1 MNKKRILALLAA
13 LSISTCAVP
22 VFSEEAAFPVE
33 IEHAYGTTMI
43 EEQPE
48 RVVTLFDSNSDA
60 VLALGVAPVGVSK
73 VGYGNVEENGL
84 LPWTNAAFEKL
95 GVTPNVF
102 DDTEG
107 TDYEAVNAAEPDL
120 VLIPNS
126 GVTEEEYERLSQIA
140 PTVPYAKIAYATT
153 WEEEAEVTAKALGK
167 EAEGAELIENTKALI
182 AEKLAEHPELE
193 GKTAAFCYIDPS
205 NLSMVYIYMP
215 LDPRAA
221 FLEELGMKVP
231 ESITSMAGDGDF
243 SVDLS
248 AENIDLL
255 NDVDVIVCYGDD
267 SLLGE
272 LQANELMST
281 VPAIANGAV
290 ATIGD
295 DSDLYMGTYA
305 TVLSIPAVIDEYL
318 DLLSVAA
325 AKVQ

>member
-107 TDYEAVNAAEPDL
+107 TDYEAVNAA
-120 VLIPNS
+120 
-126 GVTEEEYERLSQIA
+126 EEYERLSQIA

>member
-73 VGYGNVEENGL
+73 GGYGNVEENGL

-255 NDVDVIVCYGDD
+255 NDVDVIVCYGDA

>member
-1 MNKKRILALLAA
+1 MNRKKILALLAA
-13 LSISTCAVP
+13 LSISSSTAP
-22 VFSEEAAFPVE
+22 VFAEESAFPVE
-33 IEHAYGTTMI
+33 IEHAYGTTTI

-60 VLALGVAPVGVSK
+60 VLALGVAPVGISK

-102 DDTEG
+102 DDAEG

-167 EAEGAELIENTKALI
+167 EAEGAELIESTKALI

-205 NLSMVYIYMP
+205 NP
-215 LDPRAA
+215 
-221 FLEELGMKVP
+221 
-231 ESITSMAGDGDF
+231 TAGKKNSKPCGR
-243 SVDLS
+243 
-248 AENIDLL
+248 N
-255 NDVDVIVCYGDD
+255 
-267 SLLGE
+267 
-272 LQANELMST
+272 
-281 VPAIANGAV
+281 
-290 ATIGD
+290 
-295 DSDLYMGTYA
+295 
-305 TVLSIPAVIDEYL
+305 
-318 DLLSVAA
+318 
-325 AKVQ
+325 

>member
-1 MNKKRILALLAA
+1 MNRKKILALLAA
-13 LSISTCAVP
+13 LSISSSTAP
-22 VFSEEAAFPVE
+22 VFAEESAFPVE
-33 IEHAYGTTMI
+33 IDHAYGTTTI

-60 VLALGVAPVGVSK
+60 VLALGVAPVGISK

-102 DDTEG
+102 DDAEG

-167 EAEGAELIENTKALI
+167 EAEGAELIESTKALI

-231 ESITSMAGDGDF
+231 ESITSMAGEEDF

-267 SLLGE
+267 SLIGE

-281 VPAIANGAV
+281 VPAIANGAI

-318 DLLSVAA
+318 DLLSEAA

>member
-1 MNKKRILALLAA
+1 MNRKKILALLAA
-13 LSISTCAVP
+13 LSISSSTAP
-22 VFSEEAAFPVE
+22 VFAEESAFPVE
-33 IEHAYGTTMI
+33 IDHAYGTTTI

-60 VLALGVAPVGVSK
+60 VLALGVAPVGISK

-102 DDTEG
+102 DDAEG

-167 EAEGAELIENTKALI
+167 EAEGAELIESTKALI

-231 ESITSMAGDGDF
+231 ESITSMAGEEDF

-267 SLLGE
+267 SLIGE

-281 VPAIANGAV
+281 VPAIANGAI

-318 DLLSVAA
+318 DLLSEAA
-325 AKVQ
+325 VKVQ

>member
-22 VFSEEAAFPVE
+22 VFAEEAAFPVE

-167 EAEGAELIENTKALI
+167 EAAGAELIENTKALI

-215 LDPRAA
+215 LGSACRVSGRAWY
-221 FLEELGMKVP
+221 
-231 ESITSMAGDGDF
+231 ESAGVNHFDGRRR
-243 SVDLS
+243 
-248 AENIDLL
+248 
-255 NDVDVIVCYGDD
+255 
-267 SLLGE
+267 
-272 LQANELMST
+272 
-281 VPAIANGAV
+281 
-290 ATIGD
+290 
-295 DSDLYMGTYA
+295 
-305 TVLSIPAVIDEYL
+305 
-318 DLLSVAA
+318 
-325 AKVQ
+325 

>member
-102 DDTEG
+102 DDTEE

-255 NDVDVIVCYGDD
+255 NDVDVIVCYGDA

>member
-1 MNKKRILALLAA
+1 MNRKKILALLAA
-13 LSISTCAVP
+13 LSISSSTAP
-22 VFSEEAAFPVE
+22 VFAEESAFPVE
-33 IEHAYGTTMI
+33 IEHADGTTTI

-73 VGYGNVEENGL
+73 VGYVNVEENGL

-102 DDTEG
+102 DDAEG

-126 GVTEEEYERLSQIA
+126 GVTEEEYARLSQIA

-167 EAEGAELIENTKALI
+167 EAEGAELIESTKALI

-231 ESITSMAGDGDF
+231 ESITSMAGEEDF

-267 SLLGE
+267 SLIGE

-290 ATIGD
+290 ATIGN

-318 DLLSVAA
+318 DLLSEAA
-325 AKVQ
+325 VKVQ

>member
-1 MNKKRILALLAA
+1 M
-13 LSISTCAVP
+13 
-22 VFSEEAAFPVE
+22 
-33 IEHAYGTTMI
+33 
-43 EEQPE
+43 
-48 RVVTLFDSNSDA
+48 
-60 VLALGVAPVGVSK
+60 
-73 VGYGNVEENGL
+73 EENGL

-167 EAEGAELIENTKALI
+167 EAEGAELIENTKELI

>member
-1 MNKKRILALLAA
+1 
-13 LSISTCAVP
+13 
-22 VFSEEAAFPVE
+22 
-33 IEHAYGTTMI
+33 MI

-102 DDTEG
+102 DDTEE

>member
-1 MNKKRILALLAA
+1 MNRKKILALLAA
-13 LSISTCAVP
+13 LSISSSTAP
-22 VFSEEAAFPVE
+22 VFAEESAFPVE
-33 IEHAYGTTMI
+33 IDHAYGTTTI

-60 VLALGVAPVGVSK
+60 VLALGVAPVGISK

-102 DDTEG
+102 DDAEG

-167 EAEGAELIENTKALI
+167 EAEGAELIESTKALI

-231 ESITSMAGDGDF
+231 ESITSMAGEEDF

-267 SLLGE
+267 SLIGE

-318 DLLSVAA
+318 DLLSEAA

>member
-22 VFSEEAAFPVE
+22 VFAEGAAFPVE

>member
-22 VFSEEAAFPVE
+22 VFAEEAAFPGE

>member
-1 MNKKRILALLAA
+1 MNRKKILALLAA
-13 LSISTCAVP
+13 LSISSSTAP
-22 VFSEEAAFPVE
+22 VFAEESAFPVE
-33 IEHAYGTTMI
+33 IEHAYGTTTI

-60 VLALGVAPVGVSK
+60 VLALGVAPVGISK

-102 DDTEG
+102 DDAEG

-167 EAEGAELIENTKALI
+167 EAEGAELIESTKALI

-231 ESITSMAGDGDF
+231 ESITSMAGEEDF

-267 SLLGE
+267 SLIGE

-281 VPAIANGAV
+281 VPAIANGAIP
-290 ATIGD
+290 TIGD

-318 DLLSVAA
+318 DLLSEAA

>member
-102 DDTEG
+102 DDTDG

>member
-1 MNKKRILALLAA
+1 
-13 LSISTCAVP
+13 
-22 VFSEEAAFPVE
+22 
-33 IEHAYGTTMI
+33 MI

>member
-1 MNKKRILALLAA
+1 M
-13 LSISTCAVP
+13 
-22 VFSEEAAFPVE
+22 
-33 IEHAYGTTMI
+33 
-43 EEQPE
+43 
-48 RVVTLFDSNSDA
+48 TLFDSNSDA